1 MKELENFTKSFKPAS
16 YTERISRLEE
26 LRRIVE
32 TSETDIVNAIYKDLN
47 RSNYETLM
55 SEIYPFYK
63 EIRYFIKHLK
73 QLMKP
78 HNVKGNIATFGARN
92 YVERRPYGIVAVISP
107 WNYPFQLG
115 LLPIVGAI
123 AAGNKIILKPS
134 EISNHTSNILANL
147 FKPLHEFI
155 LVVEGGVEETNS
167 ILKANIDYVFF
178 TGSTKVGKIIM
189 KSCAEN
195 LIPHTLELG
204 GKSPCIVE
212 NSANFKVAAKRI
224 IWGKLFN
231 AGQTCIAPDY
241 VLVREDNKE
250 QFVNTLIT
258 EAKKMVA
265 KKERFNKI
273 ISPSHYNRLL
283 QLLQGEDENFLYQQK
298 IDEEQI
304 LGLTILSAT
313 TDSAVM
319 KEEIFGP
326 ILPILTYKSA
336 EDAVALS
343 HTICKNPLALYVFT
357 NSKQDIDFY
366 SRNILSGGMCVNDV
380 IMHFNNSHLPF
391 GGVGQSGI
399 GNYHG
404 KYSFDTFSHTRSVL
418 ANKNSLRFDMRY
430 QINDTLITKLKHFF
444 IK

>member
-1 MKELENFTKSFKPAS
+1 MKELENFTKTFKPAS
-16 YTERISRLEE
+16 YTERISRLEK
-26 LRRIVE
+26 LRSIVE
-32 TSETDIVNAIYKDLN
+32 TNETDIVTAIYKDLN

-63 EIRYFIKHLK
+63 EIKYFIKHLK

-78 HNVKGNIATFGARN
+78 HKVKGNIATFGAKN
-92 YVERRPYGIVAVISP
+92 YVEKRPYGFVAVISP

-115 LLPIVGAI
+115 LLPILGAI

-134 EISNHTSNILANL
+134 EISTHTSNILANL
-147 FKPLHEFI
+147 LKPLKEFI
-155 LVVEGGVEETNS
+155 LVVEGGVEETNA
-167 ILKANIDYVFF
+167 ILNSNIDYVFF
-178 TGSTKVGKIIM
+178 TGSTKVGKVIM

-204 GKSPCIVE
+204 GKSPCIIE
-212 NSANFKVAAKRI
+212 NSADFKVAAKRI
-224 IWGKLFN
+224 LWGKLFN

-273 ISPSHYNRLL
+273 ISQNHYNRLL
-283 QLLQGEDENFLYQQK
+283 QLLKDEEENFLYQQK
-298 IDEEQI
+298 VDEEQI
-304 LGLTILSAT
+304 FGLTILSAT
-313 TDSAVM
+313 TDNAVM

-336 EDAVALS
+336 KDAVTLS
-343 HTICKNPLALYVFT
+343 QDICKNPLALYLFT

-366 SRNILSGGMCVNDV
+366 SRYILSGGMCVNDV
-380 IMHFNNSHLPF
+380 IMHFNNAHLPF

-399 GNYHG
+399 GSYHG
-404 KYSFDTFSHTRSVL
+404 KYSFETFSHTRSVL
-418 ANKNSLRFDMRY
+418 VNKNNLRYDMRY
-430 QINDTLITKLKHFF
+430 QINDRLLSK
-444 IK
+444 IKYFMIK

>member
-1 MKELENFTKSFKPAS
+1 MKRLENFTQSFKPAS
-16 YTERISRLEE
+16 YSERISRLQEIKH
-26 LRRIVE
+26 IVE
-32 TSETDIVNAIYKDLN
+32 THEADIVTAINKDLN

-55 SEIYPFYK
+55 AEVYPFYK
-63 EIRYFIKHLK
+63 EIHYFLKHLK
-73 QLMKP
+73 GLMKP
-78 HNVKGNIATFGARN
+78 QRKKGHIATFGAKN
-92 YVERRPYGIVAVISP
+92 YVECRPYGIVAVISP

-123 AAGNKIILKPS
+123 AAGNKVILKPS
-134 EISNHTSNILANL
+134 EISTHTSKILADI
-147 FKPLHEFI
+147 FQPLQEFI
-155 LVVEGGVEETNS
+155 LVVEGGVEETTA
-167 ILKANIDYVFF
+167 ILNANIDYVFF
-178 TGSTKVGKIIM
+178 TGSTKVGKVIM

-212 NSANFKVAAKRI
+212 NSSNFTVAAKRI
-224 IWGKLFN
+224 LWGKLFN

-250 QFVNTLIT
+250 QFVEVLIK
-258 EAKKMVA
+258 EAKKMVS
-265 KKERFNKI
+265 KKERFTKI
-273 ISPSHYNRLL
+273 ISTNHYNRLI
-283 QLLQGEDENFLYQQK
+283 QLLKGEEQNFLYQQK
-298 IDEEQI
+298 IEEEQT
-304 LGLTILSAT
+304 LGLTILSST
-313 TDSAVM
+313 KDSALM

-336 EDAVALS
+336 KDAVALS
-343 HTICKNPLALYVFT
+343 HEICKNPLALYVFT

-366 SRNILSGGMCVNDV
+366 SRYILSGGMCVNDV
-380 IMHFNNSHLPF
+380 IMHFNNSHMPF

-399 GNYHG
+399 GSYHG

-418 ANKNSLRFDMRY
+418 VNKNNLRYDMRY
-430 QINDTLITKLKHFF
+430 QINDTLLSKIKHFM